1 MTFRMSTRLVGAPN
15 TGTSA
20 DIRRFRTRV
29 RVPSEASGGA
39 ACVLEH
45 VLAPGCVALP
55 MHRHAAAEVLHV
67 LAGTLRVEIDNDS
80 HVAAAGSSVVIP
92 PGAWHTVWTD
102 PEDTAP
108 ARFLA
113 VCAPGGMDAY
123 YADVAR
129 HVPPPGAGVPD
140 MEGISLVGERH
151 GVEADLMSLYDL
163 IERHGV
169 ELS

>member
-1 MTFRMSTRLVGAPN
+1 MPDETSLLGAPG
-15 TGTSA
+15 TGAAA

-29 RVPSEASGGA
+29 RVASAASGGA

-45 VLAPGCVALP
+45 TLSPGTVALP

-67 LAGTLRVEIDNDS
+67 LAGTLRVEIEQDS
-80 HVAAAGSSVVIP
+80 HAAVAGSSVVIP
-92 PGAWHTVWTD
+92 PNAWHTVWTHPD
-102 PEDTAP
+102 DGAP
-108 ARFLA
+108 ARWMA
-113 VCAPGGMDAY
+113 VCAPGGMDRY
-123 YADVAR
+123 YADVAA
-129 HVPPPGAGVPD
+129 HVPPPGEGSPD
-140 MEGISLVGERH
+140 MDAIAAVGARH